1 MSGAPDRIE
10 TTRLVLRRP
19 LVADAQA
26 IFERYASD
34 ADVTRYLSF
43 PRHLDVEQTETFL
56 SFSDAEWARWPAGP
70 YLIHSRTAGT
80 LLGGT
85 GLSFETP
92 QRASTGYV
100 LARDAWGQG
109 YATEAL
115 GAMVD
120 LARSLGVRRL
130 QAFCHPEHRPSWR
143 VLEKCGF
150 AREGTLRLYA
160 ELPNLAPGE
169 PVDLLVYARAF
180 A

>member
-1 MSGAPDRIE
+1 MKGAPGRID
-10 TTRLVLRRP
+10 TARLVLRRP
-19 LVADAQA
+19 VAGDAEA
-26 IFERYASD
+26 IFERYAAD
-34 ADVTRYLSF
+34 AEVTRYLSF
-43 PRHLDVEQTETFL
+43 PRHVSVEQTRAFL
-56 SFSDAEWARWPAGP
+56 ALSDAEWEKWPAGP
-70 YLIHSRTAGT
+70 FLIESRATGA

-92 QRASTGYV
+92 ERAATGYV

-115 GAMVD
+115 SAMVEA
-120 LARSLGVRRL
+120 ARGLRVRRL

-150 AREGTLRLYA
+150 EREGTLRLYA

-169 PVDLLVYARAF
+169 PSDLLVYARTF